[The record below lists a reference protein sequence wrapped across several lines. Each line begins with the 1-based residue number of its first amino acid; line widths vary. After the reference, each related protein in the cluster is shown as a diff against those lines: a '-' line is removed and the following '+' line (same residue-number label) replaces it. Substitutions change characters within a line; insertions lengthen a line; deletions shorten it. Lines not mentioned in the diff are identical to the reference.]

1 MSKWDKLILRIKSLD
16 KNMRFEELQ
25 KVLESYGYKME
36 RPRSGSSHCSFRK
49 EGARSVTIP
58 KHRTVKVFYV
68 AIVKEIVEMEERKN
82 ENSWL
87 LYEFTI

>member
-25 KVLESYGYKME
+25 KILETYGYKME

-49 EGARSVTIP
+49 KGERTITIP
-58 KHRTVKVFYV
+58 KHDTTKTVYV
-68 AIVKEIVEMEERKN
+68 LMVKDVIEMEEKKHEYN
-82 ENSWL
+82 
-87 LYEFTI
+87 

>member
-49 EGARSVTIP
+49 EGERTITIP
-58 KHRTVKVFYV
+58 KHDTTKTVYV
-68 AIVKEIVEMEERKN
+68 LMVKNVIEKEEKRH
-82 ENSWL
+82 ENN
-87 LYEFTI
+87 

>member
-49 EGARSVTIP
+49 EGERTITIP
-58 KHRTVKVFYV
+58 KHDKTKTVYV
-68 AIVKEIVEMEERKN
+68 LMVKDVIEKEEKRH
-82 ENSWL
+82 ENN
-87 LYEFTI
+87 